1 MSRSCNN
8 SPRFADKYL
17 VIATSNENKFFEIRT
32 ALGPL
37 KIPVNFLRDYNNIPE
52 SPETGS
58 SFSENARQKADFYYG
73 HLQQPLLAEDSG
85 LVIPALHGFPGLH
98 SARVGKDDAE
108 RISLILEKMRPVLD
122 RSAYYVCSMIFRTA
136 GGSFA
141 AEGTC
146 KGRILEAP
154 EGNLGFGYDPIFQA
168 DDAPR
173 PFGLMTI
180 KEKSNY
186 SHRASAVRKLIPE
199 IQTYFSNHETAT
211 SERR

>member
-52 SPETGS
+52 APETGS
-58 SFSENARQKADFYYG
+58 TFADNAREKAEFYFQ
-73 HLQQPLLAEDSG
+73 HLQRPLLAEDSG
-85 LVIPALHGFPGLH
+85 LVIPALQGFPGLY
-98 SARVGKDDAE
+98 SARIGKNDDE
-108 RISLILEKMRPVLD
+108 RIRLVLEKMRNLSD
-122 RSAYYVCSMIFRTA
+122 RSAYYICSMVFKTA
-136 GGSFA
+136 ESSIE
-141 AEGTC
+141 AEGICNGTLLQQPQ
-146 KGRILEAP
+146 GEQ
-154 EGNLGFGYDPIFQA
+154 GFGYDPIFQPH
-168 DDAPR
+168 DAAR

-186 SHRASAVRKLIPE
+186 SHRALAVQKLIPL
-199 IQTYFSNHETAT
+199 IQKYFSSSEAAT
-211 SERR
+211 PQNR